1 MKGRLIR
8 VLAATGITVLAATGL
23 AAAAYRSYGPGTN
36 DERLVRFQRR
46 WRAFA
51 SPDLA
56 PDIWR
61 FVAKG
66 VGITL
71 QIALISIALS
81 LVFGVALALMRLARS
96 ETLPIPAPAPVRMAI
111 AAPAAVLVQAI
122 RASPLYMLIL
132 YTFIAAPKLGFDFSA
147 KTAGVVALT
156 LYTSCVLAEI
166 VRAGVLSLDTGQFE
180 AASSLGLS
188 YTKQLR
194 FVILPQALRRMI
206 PAVVSQLVTLIKDT
220 SLLSFI
226 TVLEVNRRL
235 NIISQQQYNP
245 IETSLIAAAI
255 YFAINFALSTVAR
268 RIEASHRRV
277 GGAAEANLQSIGS
290 EDQTLVATVP
300 ARIR

>member
-1 MKGRLIR
+1 MKGKLARTLAGAAVSVLI
-8 VLAATGITVLAATGL
+8 LAGVG
-23 AAAAYRSYGPGTN
+23 AAAYRSYGPGGN
-36 DERLVRFQRR
+36 EERLARFQRR
-46 WRAFA
+46 WRTFL

-56 PDIWR
+56 LDTWR
-61 FVAKG
+61 FIAKG

-71 QIALISIALS
+71 QIALVSIALS
-81 LVFGVALALMRLARS
+81 LIFGVILALLRLARS
-96 ETLPIPAPAPVRMAI
+96 ETLPIPAPKPLRLAI
-111 AAPAAVLVQAI
+111 AAPAAVLVQAV

-132 YTFIAAPKLGFDFSA
+132 YTFVAAPKLGFDFGA
-147 KTAGVVALT
+147 KVAGIVALT

-166 VRAGVLSLDTGQFE
+166 VRAGILSLDTGQFE
-180 AASSLGLS
+180 AARSLGLS

-194 FVILPQALRRMI
+194 FVVLPQALRRMI

-268 RIEASHRRV
+268 RIESSHRRI
-277 GGAAEANLQSIGS
+277 GGAGKANLQSIGS
-290 EDQTLVATVP
+290 EDQTLVATASSRP
-300 ARIR
+300 

>member
-1 MKGRLIR
+1 MKGKLARTLAGAALSVLI
-8 VLAATGITVLAATGL
+8 LAGV
-23 AAAAYRSYGPGTN
+23 AAAAYRSYGPGGN
-36 DERLVRFQRR
+36 EERLERFKRR
-46 WRAFA
+46 WRTFV

-56 PDIWR
+56 LDTWR
-61 FVAKG
+61 FIAKG

-71 QIALISIALS
+71 QIALVSIALS
-81 LVFGVALALMRLARS
+81 LIFGVILALLRLARS
-96 ETLPIPAPAPVRMAI
+96 ETFPIPAPKPLRLAI
-111 AAPAAVLVQAI
+111 AAPAAVLVQAV

-132 YTFIAAPKLGFDFSA
+132 YTFVAAPKLGFDFGA
-147 KTAGVVALT
+147 EMAGIVALT

-166 VRAGVLSLDTGQFE
+166 VRAGILSLDTGQFE

-194 FVILPQALRRMI
+194 FVVLPQALRRMI

-255 YFAINFALSTVAR
+255 YFGINFALSTVAQ
-268 RIEASHRRV
+268 RIESSHRRS
-277 GGAAEANLQSIGS
+277 GGAGKASLQSIGS
-290 EDQTLVATVP
+290 EDQTLVTTP
-300 ARIR
+300 SSRP

>member
-1 MKGRLIR
+1 MKSRAVRI
-8 VLAATGITVLAATGL
+8 LAGTGISLLAIGGL

-36 DERLVRFQRR
+36 DDRIARFQRR

-71 QIALISIALS
+71 QIALISIVLS
-81 LVFGVALALMRLARS
+81 LVFGVALALSRLARS
-96 ETLPIPAPAPVRMAI
+96 EALPIPASPPVRMFV
-111 AAPAAVLVQAI
+111 AAPATVLVQAI

-132 YTFIAAPKLGFDFSA
+132 YTFIAAPKLGFDFGA
-147 KTAGVVALT
+147 KTAGIVALT

-166 VRAGVLSLDTGQFE
+166 VRAGILSLDTGQFE
-180 AASSLGLS
+180 AANSLGLS

-206 PAVVSQLVTLIKDT
+206 PAVVNQLVTLIKDT

-245 IETSLIAAAI
+245 IETSLVAAAI
-255 YFAINFALSTVAR
+255 YFCMNFALSTVAR
-268 RIEASHRRV
+268 RIETSHRRV
-277 GGAAEANLQSIGS
+277 GGAAEANLQSLGS
-290 EDQTLVATVP
+290 EDQTLIAT
-300 ARIR
+300 ARTRS